1 MVILQRLQDGVINF
15 PSLRLSEEIILI
27 QTKLP
32 VCLEGPGGVAE
43 AAPRPQDPPG

>member
-15 PSLRLSEEIILI
+15 HSLRLSEEIILI

-32 VCLEGPGGVAE
+32 V
-43 AAPRPQDPPG
+43 